1 MKISLLQENLA
12 KGLSLVSRV
21 VASKAQLPVLSNVL
35 LSIDKGKLRLSATN
49 LETGMNLWL
58 GGKTEGEGKLTVPAK
73 IFNEVV
79 SSLPQETVVLEKE
92 GEGLRI
98 SCGKFKSKIN
108 GIAAEEFP
116 LMPSLR
122 DGKTIK
128 ETFSLDRE
136 AVEKGL
142 GQVAMAA
149 ATDESRPI
157 FTGVKMELDEKKLRL
172 AATDGYRLSVKTVTN
187 LKGLKKQKSLV
198 VPARALME
206 LVRAITATETEAK
219 EVVLAATE
227 EERQLIMA
235 YGDVE
240 VVTRIL
246 EGEFPDF
253 DKIIPTSHTTAI
265 VLDAEELLQA
275 VRAAA
280 VFAKDSANI
289 VRFKVS
295 DKGLLISANAPQVG
309 ENEVELSGKKTGEDA
324 EIAFNSRYLL
334 EMLNVIEVKELRLE
348 MSGPLSPGVFKP
360 KEDNGL
366 IHIIMPVRVQA

>member
-12 KGLSLVSRV
+12 KGLGLVSRV

-35 LSIDKGKLRLSATN
+35 LSIDKGKLRLSTTN

-92 GEGLRI
+92 GDGLKI
-98 SCGKFKSKIN
+98 SCGRFKSKIN